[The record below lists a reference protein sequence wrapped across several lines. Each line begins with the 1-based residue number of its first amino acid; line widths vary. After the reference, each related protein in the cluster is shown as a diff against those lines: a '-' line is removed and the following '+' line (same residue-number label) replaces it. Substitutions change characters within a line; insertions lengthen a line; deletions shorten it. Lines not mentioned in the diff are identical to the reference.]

1 MWRKNSCCC
10 RKDPGPALG
19 SAPGLQCGGV
29 VSLVSWMHLFKRP
42 PPHTH
47 SSGVSAAQLLR
58 SNPLSRLCSHRP
70 EGAIG
75 VVPLCGSLSFFL
87 FKFYN

>member
-1 MWRKNSCCC
+1 MWRKNPCCC

-19 SAPGLQCGGV
+19 SAPGLQCVGV

-42 PPHTH
+42 FPPTH

-70 EGAIG
+70 EGPSALL
-75 VVPLCGSLSFFL
+75 LCVSLFFFL